1 MKGRF
6 ITVETEGKYLKK
18 IRMELTFYMSASAI
32 VQTQNLSKTYGGINC
47 VNKVNLHVQEGEI
60 YGFLGPN
67 GAGKT
72 TTLKMLLGLI
82 KPSEG
87 TIKILGESLSK
98 HRSSILQR
106 TGSLIEAPSY
116 YGHLTGL
123 ENMKVMQRLRNVPDK
138 NVHEVLRIVRLENQK
153 NKKAEQYSLGM
164 KQRLGIAMALLAFPK
179 LLILDEPTNGLDPA
193 GIGEIRELIKSLP
206 ARYGITILLSSHLLS
221 EIEQIAT
228 SVGIISEGNLLFQG
242 SMASLRKKSRN
253 AILIKTGDNAK
264 ANQLLRTKGY
274 TLAQSGSRLEFD
286 NLQDTEVAEMNR
298 ILVEHK
304 IPVTRI
310 EEQQRSLEDIF
321 LELTGKERNL

>member
-1 MKGRF
+1 
-6 ITVETEGKYLKK
+6 
-18 IRMELTFYMSASAI
+18 MELTFHMSALTI
-32 VQTQNLSKTYGGINC
+32 VQTQNLSKTYGAINC

-87 TIKILGESLSK
+87 EIRIFRENLSE
-98 HRSSILQR
+98 HRPSILQR
-106 TGSLIEAPSY
+106 TGSLIESPSY

-123 ENMKVMQRLRNVPDK
+123 ENMQVMQRLRNVPDK

-153 NKKAEQYSLGM
+153 DKKAEQYSLGM

-206 ARYGITILLSSHLLS
+206 ARYGITVLLSSHLLS

-242 SMASLRKKSRN
+242 SMASLQQKNRST
-253 AILIKTGDNAK
+253 IFLKTGDNAK
-264 ANQLLRTKGY
+264 ARQLLNPGY
-274 TLAQSGSRLEFD
+274 SPVQSGSRLEFN
-286 NLQDTEVAEMNR
+286 NLEDTEVAEVNR
-298 ILVEHK
+298 LLVEHN

-310 EEQQRSLEDIF
+310 EEQKKSLEDIF
-321 LELTGKERNL
+321 LNLTGKGQSL

>member
-1 MKGRF
+1 
-6 ITVETEGKYLKK
+6 
-18 IRMELTFYMSASAI
+18 MELIFHMSASTI
-32 VQTQNLSKTYGGINC
+32 VQTQNLSKMYGGINR
-47 VNKVNLHVQEGEI
+47 VDKVDLHVQEGEI

-82 KPSEG
+82 KPSGG
-87 TIKILGESLSK
+87 TIKIFGENLNK
-98 HRSSILQR
+98 HRPTILER
-106 TGSLIEAPSY
+106 TGSLIESPSY

-138 NVHEVLRIVRLENQK
+138 NVDEALRIVRLENQK

-193 GIGEIRELIKSLP
+193 GIGEIRELIKLLP

-242 SMASLRKKSRN
+242 NMASLREKSKTT
-253 AILIKTGDNAK
+253 IFLKTGDNAK
-264 ANQLLRTKGY
+264 AEQLLLTEGY
-274 TLAQSGSRLEFD
+274 SPAQSSSRLEFD
-286 NLQDTEVAEMNR
+286 NLEDKKVAEINSL
-298 ILVEHK
+298 LVTHN

-310 EEQQRSLEDIF
+310 EEQKKSLEDIF
-321 LELTGKERNL
+321 LELTGKGQSL

>member
-1 MKGRF
+1 
-6 ITVETEGKYLKK
+6 
-18 IRMELTFYMSASAI
+18 MSALAI
-32 VQTQNLSKTYGGINC
+32 VQTQNLSKTYGTINS
-47 VNKVNLHVQEGEI
+47 VNKVDLHVQEGEI

-87 TIKILGESLSK
+87 TIKIFGESLSK
-98 HRSSILQR
+98 HRPSILQR
-106 TGSLIEAPSY
+106 TGSLIESPSY

-123 ENMKVMQRLRNVPDK
+123 ENMKVMQRLRNVPAK
-138 NVHEVLRIVRLENQK
+138 NVHEALSIVRLENQK

-228 SVGIISEGNLLFQG
+228 SVGIISEGNLLYQG
-242 SMASLRKKSRN
+242 SMASLRQKNRN
-253 AILIKTGDNAK
+253 AIVMKTGDNAK
-264 ANQLLRTKGY
+264 AEQLLFTQGY
-274 TLAQSGSRLEFD
+274 SPTQSGGRLELS
-286 NLQDTEVAEMNR
+286 NIQDTEVAEMNSF
-298 ILVEHK
+298 LVEHK
-304 IPVTRI
+304 IAVTRI
-310 EEQQRSLEDIF
+310 EEQKKSLEDIF
-321 LELTGKERNL
+321 LELTGKERSL

>member
-1 MKGRF
+1 M
-6 ITVETEGKYLKK
+6 TN
-18 IRMELTFYMSASAI
+18 ASAI
-32 VQTQNLSKTYGGINC
+32 VQTQNLSKTYGGLNR
-47 VNKVNLHVQEGEI
+47 VNKVDLHVQEGEI

-87 TIKILGESLSK
+87 SIRIFGKSLDK

-106 TGSLIEAPSY
+106 TGSLIESPSY

-138 NVHEVLRIVRLENQK
+138 NVNEALHIVRLENQK
-153 NKKAEQYSLGM
+153 HKKAEQYSLGM

-206 ARYGITILLSSHLLS
+206 AQYGMTILLSSHLLS
-221 EIEQIAT
+221 EVEQIAT
-228 SVGIISEGNLLFQG
+228 TVGIISEGNLLFQDN
-242 SMASLRKKSRN
+242 MTNLRKKSRTD
-253 AILIKTGDNAK
+253 ILIKTGDNAQ
-264 ANQLLRTKGY
+264 AEQLLLSKGY
-274 TLAQSGSRLEFD
+274 APYPNGSRLHFD
-286 NLQDTEVAEMNR
+286 NLDDTDVAEINR
-298 ILVEHK
+298 QLVSNH

-310 EEQQRSLEDIF
+310 EERKKSLEDIF
-321 LELTGKERNL
+321 LELTGKGRSL

>member
-1 MKGRF
+1 
-6 ITVETEGKYLKK
+6 
-18 IRMELTFYMSASAI
+18 MSSSTI
-32 VQTQNLSKTYGGINC
+32 VQTHNLSKTYEA
-47 VNKVNLHVQEGEI
+47 VNRVNSVNLHVQEGEI

-87 TIKILGESLSK
+87 TIYIFGESLSK
-98 HRSSILQR
+98 HRPSILQR
-106 TGSLIEAPSY
+106 TGSLIESPSY

-138 NVHEVLRIVRLENQK
+138 NVDEALRIVRLENQK
-153 NKKAEQYSLGM
+153 DKKAEQYSLGM

-228 SVGIISEGNLLFQG
+228 SVGIISEGKLLFQG
-242 SMASLRKKSRN
+242 SMASLQHESRTS
-253 AILIKTGDNAK
+253 ILLKTGDNVRAEK
-264 ANQLLRTKGY
+264 ILLARAY
-274 TLAQSGSRLEFD
+274 SPARMGSRLKFT
-286 NLQDTEVAEMNR
+286 NIADTEVAEMNR
-298 ILVEHK
+298 LLVEHNV
-304 IPVTRI
+304 PVTRI
-310 EEQQRSLEDIF
+310 EEQKKSLEDIF
-321 LELTGKERNL
+321 LELTGKERSL

>member
-1 MKGRF
+1 
-6 ITVETEGKYLKK
+6 
-18 IRMELTFYMSASAI
+18 MSASAI
-32 VQTQNLSKTYGGINC
+32 VQTQNLSKTYRGINC

-98 HRSSILQR
+98 NRSSILQR

-242 SMASLRKKSRN
+242 SMASLRQKSRN
-253 AILIKTGDNAK
+253 VILIKTGDNAK
-264 ANQLLRTKGY
+264 ANQLLLTQGY
-274 TLAQSGSRLEFD
+274 SPIQSGSRLEFD
-286 NLQDTEVAEMNR
+286 DLQDTEVAKMNR

-310 EEQQRSLEDIF
+310 EDQQRSLEDIF